1 MGTYVILSRLAPG
14 VVNEPREFRRLAQ
27 KVSERIKT
35 ECPNVTWKDSY
46 ALMGRYD
53 VLDVVEA
60 DDPTD
65 VEKAAMILRAEAGE
79 TTETMPATPWKQFTS
94 AF

>member
-1 MGTYVILSRLAPG
+1 MSTYVILSRLSPG
-14 VVNEPREFRRLAQ
+14 AANEPSQFRRLAE
-27 KVSERIKT
+27 KVAERIKA
-35 ECPNVTWKDSY
+35 ECPNVEWKDSY

-60 DDPTD
+60 DEPTE

-79 TTETMPATPWKQFTS
+79 TTETMPATPWKEFTS